1 MPSHLKEVRERRTEY
16 VNKVEEEVKKRLNA
30 EIAYWDAQVGILSDK
45 IAEGKVN
52 AKLNADR
59 CRERVNNLE
68 LRLKTRLD
76 ELALERNII
85 SKPPAILGGAW
96 IVPRSMLRQAAL
108 DHPGTDTNGA
118 DTGDTDTESRKEI
131 EQIGMNT
138 VMALE
143 KEMGFVP
150 TDVSILNVGYDIES
164 KVSDGTLRFIEVK
177 GRQVG
182 SNDITV
188 THNEMKTAANSP
200 DKCIL
205 AVVIIDGNKRHVTY
219 FTGWIDTG
227 PSFAETNRSLDL
239 KKLRNVARVALEKEI
254 AGDICL
260 KNLT

>member
-30 EIAYWDAQVGILSDK
+30 EIVYWDTQAGILSDK
-45 IAEGKVN
+45 IAEGKIN
-52 AKLNADR
+52 ARLNADR
-59 CRERVNNLE
+59 CRERVTNLE
-68 LRLKTRLD
+68 LRLKNRLD

-96 IVPRSMLRQAAL
+96 IVPRSMLRQAASE
-108 DHPGTDTNGA
+108 HPGTDT
-118 DTGDTDTESRKEI
+118 GDADTESRKEI
-131 EQIGMNT
+131 EQIAMNT

-150 TDVSILNVGYDIES
+150 IDVSNLNVGYDIES
-164 KVSDGTLRFIEVK
+164 KASDGTLRFIEVK

-182 SNDITV
+182 SNDVTV

-227 PSFAETNRSLDL
+227 PGFAETNRSLDL
-239 KKLRNVARVALEKEI
+239 KKLRNVARVALEKEY
-254 AGDICL
+254 ANDI
-260 KNLT
+260 N